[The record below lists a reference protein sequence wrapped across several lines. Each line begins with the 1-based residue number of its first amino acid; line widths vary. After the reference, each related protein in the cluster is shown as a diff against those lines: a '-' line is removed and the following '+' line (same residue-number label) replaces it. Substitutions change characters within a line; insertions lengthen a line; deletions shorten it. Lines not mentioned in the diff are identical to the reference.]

1 MSNKET
7 NLKLS
12 LLAIGNHIIRHWV
25 RVFSLLF
32 ILSCCLSIVLGS
44 CTSERI
50 TDSTAPRD
58 NLPSNFTKI
67 VRIGYQPLGTL
78 LYLKAKGSLETRLAK
93 IGLSVAWT
101 EFPTGPPIFDA
112 IAKAKIDFGYAGV
125 APPVFAQAV
134 GVPFVYIAN
143 DSPLVGS
150 AGIIVPQDSP
160 IRTIADL
167 KGKKIAATQKTTGH
181 YLLIRALVKSGL
193 KLEDIELID
202 LLPLNAQEAFLQ
214 GKVDA
219 WAIWQPFI
227 AQLQESRLVRLLTD
241 SDTLLNDRKFY
252 FASRSFASEHSEIVK
267 IVMEEARQVGKWVTN
282 NPVAAAQMIS
292 VSTGMKISTALIAT
306 KSRRYDAL
314 PIQDRAVEEQQRIAE
329 TFFRLGLLRDRIWIE
344 DAVWKQKLD

>member
-1 MSNKET
+1 MSNKQT
-7 NLKLS
+7 KFKWS
-12 LLAIGNHIIRHWV
+12 LLAIKNVIIRHLT

-32 ILSCCLSIVLGS
+32 VLSCCLSIVLGS

-50 TDSTAPRD
+50 NESNAPRD
-58 NLPSNFTKI
+58 NLPSNLTKI

-93 IGLSVAWT
+93 MGWSVAWT

-112 IAKAKIDFGYAGV
+112 IGKAKIDFGYAGV
-125 APPVFAQAV
+125 APPIFAQAA

-143 DSPLVGS
+143 DSLLAGS
-150 AGIIVPQDSP
+150 AGIVVPPDSP
-160 IRTIADL
+160 IRTLADL
-167 KGKKIAATQKTTGH
+167 KGKKIAATQKTAGH

-193 KLEDIELID
+193 KLQDIELID
-202 LLPLNAQEAFLQ
+202 LLPLKAKEAFLQ

-227 AQLQESRLVRLLTD
+227 AQLQESKLVRLLSD
-241 SDTLLNDRKFY
+241 SDTLLNDRNFY
-252 FASRSFASEHSEIVK
+252 FGSRSFASEHSDIVK

-282 NPVAAAQMIS
+282 NPAQAAQMIS
-292 VSTGMKISTALIAT
+292 VSTGMKLTTALIVT